1 MQKTYLNISRLLIG
15 GCCLLSASR
24 FAISATIAQPIVAA
38 PAPVPAQTTPTA
50 QTVAEQLVGQWQLQ
64 YLLSVPVT
72 VIFTQEG
79 KLFILTSSFPFAP
92 PTEPLTAY
100 EFKYRINSTTR
111 PMAIDVTASE
121 NQNLQTIF
129 EFTPNGQMRVEFM
142 GVKPE
147 EARPTTFTTGA
158 LFLQK
163 LSTTTALP
171 RNTKIKILNTFEPET
186 PRQAY
191 ESGQYIRSALNAQQA
206 FYAENAKFART
217 FEELGI
223 GMKFEEE
230 NYRYQFLSQSDFTQ
244 DVIMTVQ
251 AKNHRLRSYTGA
263 VFLVKVKDEPEN
275 VVTSIAFSCVTNWHS
290 TSPPPRPIVPK
301 NNDPENFRCPAGS
314 SLITR

>member
-15 GCCLLSASR
+15 GCCLLSVSK
-24 FAISATIAQPIVAA
+24 FAISAIAQPIAP
-38 PAPVPAQTTPTA
+38 PAPILAQTTTPTA
-50 QTVAEQLVGQWQLQ
+50 KTVAEKLVGQWQLQ

-79 KLFILTSSFPFAP
+79 KLFILTWSFPFAP

-100 EFKYRINSTTR
+100 EFKYRINSTTQ
-111 PMAIDVTASE
+111 PMAIDVIANAIET
-121 NQNLQTIF
+121 LQTIF
-129 EFTPNGQMRVEFM
+129 EFTPNGQIRVEFI
-142 GVKPE
+142 GLKSR

-171 RNTKIKILNTFEPET
+171 RNTIIKTFNQFVGET
-186 PRQAY
+186 SRQAY
-191 ESGQYIRSALNAQQA
+191 ESVQYIRSMLNAQQA
-206 FYAENAKFART
+206 FYAENTKFATT
-217 FEELGI
+217 FEEMGI

-230 NYRYQFLSQSDFTQ
+230 NYRYQILSQSNFTE

-251 AKNHRLRSYTGA
+251 AKKPQLRSYTGA
-263 VFLVKVKDEPEN
+263 VFLVQVKDDKEN
-275 VVTSIAFSCVTNWHS
+275 VRTSVAFSCVTNWPS

-301 NNDPENFRCPAGS
+301 NNDPENFRCPVGS